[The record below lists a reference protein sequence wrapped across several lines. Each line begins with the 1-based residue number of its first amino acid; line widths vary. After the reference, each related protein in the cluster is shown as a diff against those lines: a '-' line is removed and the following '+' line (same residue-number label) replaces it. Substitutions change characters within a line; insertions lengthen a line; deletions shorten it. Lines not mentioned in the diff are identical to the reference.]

1 MKKKFYSLFAA
12 MLSIPSLSAAE
23 VPHDFEKEVKP
34 LLEKFCIRC
43 HGDRKQKGEVR
54 LDELD
59 PDIINGKDAEKWHA
73 ALDVINTADMP
84 PEDVKQPSD
93 EERRKIVEWMT
104 LNLKL
109 AKEKKR
115 GEAKTVVRRL
125 TRDQYNNSLQ
135 ELLGLDVDFSKTLPP
150 EAKSHM
156 GFTNAGESM
165 TISPLHIEYYQEI
178 AREALDKA
186 IGPKEKP
193 PVSKYRLDFAQ
204 NASPKVYTKIDGYQS
219 INLDGKNYKISI
231 LDENNKELADNE
243 TAPNGLKVEEI
254 KQNITVGFRGS
265 DDRSRWGMVKDG
277 MILHGSVPHV
287 ERAPK
292 SWQGANPNMKMLI
305 RKVFPSEGDFVFRVT
320 ATNSNPLPVS
330 EYYLQASKAAKA
342 YPNKKDKPVAG
353 TQTFNAANF
362 TMVQNF
368 KLENNVLVPD
378 DRGSVSSAEV
388 KVNIPKEGYYHINVI
403 RKAVGKKEK
412 KSKFALNLGSYHVS
426 HQFQEKTDKEIST
439 TTKKAL
445 TLKGSENKKVNTLL
459 IQVPGK
465 GRIIN
470 LSELEIYGPKNKEIT
485 DALITMS
492 STYDKKMG
500 PKALTD
506 GNKDNFAHTV
516 TEDNPWIKVELKK
529 PQVIESISIYNR
541 EGFEDRFDGAEFT
554 YSQGNNIVAKR
565 TLKDKMRKPVQ
576 GKASGLINST
586 VAFGKLKA
594 GEYTLSINGNEFIDF
609 HALTIS
615 PAKDNTRDVK
625 TRENIYNKYLASK
638 EKYEKTPGSL
648 QAFLG
653 TRTDDGM
660 DHKLFGGSQAYN
672 TPIGKSD
679 TKVFKG
685 RLENLPVPV
694 INPNT
699 NNPLAN
705 IMIVGVYNDH
715 LVKDKNL
722 SGPPLKIERME
733 FEAPYIPQWPTASYK
748 NIFFDSK
755 NKANKEIYT
764 KEILTKFINDA
775 FRKKVDAQTVN
786 IYYNFWKSVRNDFP
800 RYEDGVKEALVAVL
814 CSPEFLFLAEPG
826 QQQKQGTPR
835 VNEFQLANRL
845 SYFLWNQPPDKRLLD
860 LAYSY
865 RLSTNIDKEID
876 RMIQDPKSDKFIETF
891 SSEWLR
897 MDRLESMTIDVKK
910 YADYTRFVK
919 ADMAKET
926 RAFLTHILKNNM
938 SIQNFID
945 SDFAM
950 LNQNLAEFYGIKGVQ
965 GTNFRPVPLKPE
977 YNRGGLITQA
987 SFLTGHSDGLQ
998 AHPIKRGV
1006 WLMEKL
1012 LDDEPPPPPPNVPA
1026 LDSEEPSFKGLT
1038 IKQQL
1043 ELHREKSSCVDCHL
1057 KIDPW
1062 GVVFENY
1069 DAVGK
1074 FQAKADA
1081 KTELI
1086 DGTKLN
1092 GINELKKY
1100 IKDNKQE
1107 NVTRSVTKHLLAYS
1121 LGRDLSYM
1129 DNEDIDQIVNKT
1141 MEQNYGF
1148 KDLVK
1153 NIISHDIFT
1162 RR

>member
-1 MKKKFYSLFAA
+1 MKKKIYSIFAA
-12 MLSIPSLSAAE
+12 MMTLPSLSAAE
-23 VPHDFEKEVKP
+23 SPHNYDKEIKP

-43 HGDRKQKGEVR
+43 HGERKQKGEVR
-54 LDELD
+54 LDMLD
-59 PDIINGKDAEKWHA
+59 PDIINGRDAEKWHA

-84 PEDVKQPSD
+84 PDDVKQPSD
-93 EERRKIVEWMT
+93 DERRKIVDWMT
-104 LNLKL
+104 VNLKL

-125 TRDQYNNSLQ
+125 TRDQYSNSLQ
-135 ELLGLDVDFSKTLPP
+135 KLLGLDIDFARTLPP

-165 TISPLHIEYYQEI
+165 TISPLHIEYYQQI
-178 AREALDKA
+178 AHEALDKA

-193 PVSKYRLDFAQ
+193 AVSKYRLDFAQ
-204 NASPKVYTKIDGYQS
+204 NASKKVYAKAAGYQS
-219 INLDGKNYKISI
+219 INLDGTNYKISI
-231 LDENNKELADNE
+231 LDENNKELTDNE
-243 TAPNGLKVEEI
+243 IAPNGLKVEEL
-254 KQNITVGFRGS
+254 KKNIMVGFRGS

-277 MILHGSVPHV
+277 MVLYGSKPHK
-287 ERAPK
+287 EEAPK
-292 SWQGANPNMKMLI
+292 SWQGANPNLKMLI
-305 RKVFPSEGDFVFRVT
+305 RRHFPSEGDFIFSVT
-320 ATNSNPLPVS
+320 ASNSLPLPVS
-330 EYYLQASKAAKA
+330 EFYLNNIKRVNNEVL
-342 YPNKKDKPVAG
+342 PVKKPKPLDG
-353 TQTFNAANF
+353 TQTFKAKDFKIIN
-362 TMVQNF
+362 NF
-368 KLENNVLVPD
+368 KLEGNKLVAD
-378 DRGSVSSAEV
+378 DKGSVSTANV
-388 KVNIPKEGYYHINVI
+388 KFKIQKDGYYHIGVTRN
-403 RKAVGKKEK
+403 AVSFKDK
-412 KSKFALNLGSYHVS
+412 KSKFAFTLNNYHIKQ
-426 HQFQEKTDKEIST
+426 QFEHKREPV
-439 TTKKAL
+439 TKGPIL
-445 TLKGSENKKVNTLL
+445 VKGSANKKVNSFL
-459 IQVPGK
+459 IKIPGK
-465 GRIIN
+465 HKAIN
-470 LSELEIYGPKNKEIT
+470 LSELEIYGPKKQKIK
-485 DALITMS
+485 DFKITMS
-492 STYDKKMG
+492 SQFNSSMG
-500 PKALTD
+500 PKAFMD
-506 GNKDNFAHTV
+506 GNINNFGHTKF
-516 TEDNPWIKVELKK
+516 EDNPWIKVDFKS
-529 PQVIESISIYNR
+529 PQVIESIEIYNR
-541 EGFEDRFDGAEFT
+541 VGYEDRINGAELS
-554 YSQGNNIVAKR
+554 YSQGKKVIAKQSLNSKNQQNEKATTIKT
-565 TLKDKMRKPVQ
+565 TL
-576 GKASGLINST
+576 
-586 VAFGKLKA
+586 AFGKLKA
-594 GEYTLSINGNEFIDF
+594 GDYSLNLNSNEFIDF
-609 HALTIS
+609 YELSII
-615 PAKDNTRDVK
+615 PAGDKVRDVRD
-625 TRENIYNKYLASK
+625 RENIYNKYLASK
-638 EKYEKTPGSL
+638 EKYKTVPASL
-648 QAFLG
+648 RTFLG
-653 TRTDDGM
+653 TRADDGM
-660 DHKLFGGSQAYN
+660 DHKLFDESKSFN
-672 TPIGKSD
+672 TPIGKSE

-685 RLENLPVPV
+685 RLENLPVPI

-699 NNPLAN
+699 KNPLAN
-705 IMIVGVYNDH
+705 IMIVGIYNDH
-715 LVKDKNL
+715 LVKDANL
-722 SGPPLKIERME
+722 SGPPIKIERIE
-733 FEAPYIPQWPTASYK
+733 FEAPYIPEWPMASYK
-748 NIFFDSK
+748 SIFFDSK
-755 NKANKEIYT
+755 NKNNKDLYT
-764 KEILTKFINDA
+764 KEVLTSFINKA
-775 FRKKVDAQTVN
+775 FRKKVDAQTIN
-786 IYYNFWKSVRNDFP
+786 IYYNFWKSIKGDFP

-826 QQQKQGTPR
+826 QENKKGTPR

-860 LAYSY
+860 LAYSF
-865 RLSTNIDKEID
+865 RLSTNLDKEID
-876 RMIQDPKSDKFIETF
+876 RMIQDPKSDKFIDTF
-891 SSEWLR
+891 SREWLR
-897 MDRLESMTIDVKK
+897 LDRLEDMTIDIKK

-926 RAFLTHILKNNM
+926 RAFISYILKNNM
-938 SIQNFID
+938 SLQNFVD

-950 LNQNLAEFYGIKGVQ
+950 LNQNLAEFYGIQGVQ
-965 GTNFRPVPLKPE
+965 GTSFRPVPLKPE

-987 SFLTGHSDGLQ
+987 SFLTGHSDGVQ

-1074 FQAKADA
+1074 FQTKADA

-1100 IKDNKQE
+1100 IKENKQE

>member
-1 MKKKFYSLFAA
+1 MKKQFYSLFAA

-34 LLEKFCIRC
+34 LLEKYCIRC

-84 PEDVKQPSD
+84 PEDSKQPKGD
-93 EERRKIVEWMT
+93 ERRKIVDWMT

-178 AREALDKA
+178 AREALNKA

-204 NASPKVYTKIDGYQS
+204 KASKKVYAKIGGYQS

-231 LDENNKELADNE
+231 LDENNNELADNE
-243 TAPNGLKVEEI
+243 IAPNGLKVEDI
-254 KQNITVGFRGS
+254 KKNIMVGFRGS
-265 DDRSRWGMVKDG
+265 DDRSRWGMAEDG

-287 ERAPK
+287 EKAPK

-305 RKVFPSEGDFVFRVT
+305 RKDFPSEGDFVFRVT
-320 ATNSNPLPVS
+320 ASNSLPIPVS
-330 EYYLQASKAAKA
+330 EFYLNKTKQKSKAVSSTVDGTHTYKAKDFGMI
-342 YPNKKDKPVAG
+342 K
-353 TQTFNAANF
+353 
-362 TMVQNF
+362 NF
-368 KLENNVLVPD
+368 KFDGNKLVAD
-378 DRGSVSSAEV
+378 DRGSVSTANVQV
-388 KVNIPKEGYYHINVI
+388 KIPKDGYYHFNIT
-403 RKAVGKKEK
+403 RKAVSDKEK
-412 KSKFALNLGSYHVS
+412 KSNFAFTLNSYYILQHF
-426 HQFQEKTDKEIST
+426 HHKNEKNIDPVITI
-439 TTKKAL
+439 
-445 TLKGSENKKVNTLL
+445 KGSENKKVNSLL
-459 IQVPGK
+459 IQIPGK
-465 GRIIN
+465 KRTIN
-470 LSELEIYGPKNKEIT
+470 LMELEIFGANNKKIKN
-485 DALITMS
+485 ALVTMS
-492 STYDKKMG
+492 SMYDKSMG
-500 PKALTD
+500 PQTLMDGKKNNLT
-506 GNKDNFAHTV
+506 HTKF
-516 TEDNPWIKVELKK
+516 EDNPWIKIEFKQ
-529 PQVIESISIYNR
+529 PQVIKSLKVYNR
-541 EGFEDRFDGAEFT
+541 IGFEERLDGAEFS
-554 YSQGNNIVAKR
+554 YAQGERIVAKQG
-565 TLKDKMRKPVQ
+565 LVDDKHKPALV
-576 GKASGLINST
+576 NST

-594 GEYTLSINGNEFIDF
+594 GTYTLSLKANDFVEFHGLSIIPASDK
-609 HALTIS
+609 TGDIR
-615 PAKDNTRDVK
+615 AKDNT
-625 TRENIYNKYLASK
+625 YNKYLVSK
-638 EKYEKTPGSL
+638 KEYLKTPGSL

-653 TRTDDGM
+653 TRADDGM
-660 DHKLFGGSQAYN
+660 DHKLFGGSQLYDS
-672 TPIGKSD
+672 PLGKSE

-699 NNPLAN
+699 KNPLAN

-775 FRKKVDAQTVN
+775 FRKKVNEQTVN
-786 IYYNFWKSVRNDFP
+786 IYYNFWKSIKGEFP

-814 CSPEFLFLAEPG
+814 CSPEFLFIAEPG
-826 QQQKQGTPR
+826 VKQQGTPK

-860 LAYSY
+860 LAYSF
-865 RLSTNIDKEID
+865 RLSSNLDKEID
-876 RMIQDPKSDKFIETF
+876 RMVQDPKSNYFIETF
-891 SSEWLR
+891 ASEWLR
-897 MDRLESMTIDVKK
+897 MDRLESISTDFNK
-910 YADYTRFVK
+910 YQNYNRFVK

-926 RAFLTHILKNNM
+926 RAFLAYILKNNM

-945 SDFAM
+945 SDFAL

-965 GTNFRPVPLKPE
+965 GTNFRPVKLKPE
-977 YNRGGLITQA
+977 DNRGGLITQG

-1043 ELHREKSSCVDCHL
+1043 ELHREKSSCIDCHL

-1086 DGTKLN
+1086 DGTELN
-1092 GINELKKY
+1092 GINELKSY
-1100 IKDNKQE
+1100 IKENKQE

-1141 MEQNYGF
+1141 TEQKYGF